1 MNATTI
7 RLWGQIVTAIL
18 SMLIFLG
25 LVVEAFRRND
35 SGLINTVS
43 GFAAGFASAAVQFY
57 LGSSAGSQAK
67 DEKLTPTP
75 PPANPP
81 DGP

>member
-1 MNATTI
+1 M
-7 RLWGQIVTAIL
+7 WGQVTTAII

-25 LVVEAFRRND
+25 LMVEAFRRND
-35 SGLINTVS
+35 AGLINTVT

-67 DEKLTPTP
+67 DEKMEKP
-75 PPANPP
+75 
-81 DGP
+81 

>member
-1 MNATTI
+1 M
-7 RLWGQIVTAIL
+7 WGQVVTAVL

-35 SGLINTVS
+35 SELINTVS

-67 DEKLTPTP
+67 DEKMQ
-75 PPANPP
+75 PPAAPHP
-81 DGP
+81 